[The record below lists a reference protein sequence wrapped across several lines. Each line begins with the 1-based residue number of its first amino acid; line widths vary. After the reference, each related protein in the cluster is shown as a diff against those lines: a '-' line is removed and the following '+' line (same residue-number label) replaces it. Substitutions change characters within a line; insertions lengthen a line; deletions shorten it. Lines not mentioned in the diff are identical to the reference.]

1 MKLDAALRKGFRLG
15 DWIVRPI
22 EGVVVG
28 AEESRH
34 LQPKTMDVLVCLAAH
49 PGQVVTRDEIIDR
62 VWGGSAVSDEP
73 LTRCI
78 HEIRRALGDQ
88 RDGPGYIKTIPKRGY
103 QLLADVSELTVT
115 DLIMDSPQPR
125 NNNLFWQVTRQRVL
139 WVGAIYAL
147 LAWVFVQVARFAD
160 ARATAELVPPDWLM
174 PALVIIVLLGFPI
187 AVFYAWVRQLK
198 FDAKGEL
205 RDDDRA
211 FPSVVSLLWSRRG
224 IDIVLVTMV
233 IAVLAGFAFDMVPL
247 SSAGAEPASR
257 YRIAV
262 MPFAGQRDSGE
273 VNWLGKG
280 VAEDLRNR
288 LSAYEPLAVSGS
300 SSSFRASLQG
310 LAPQQLGR
318 ELNVQYILQGVVV
331 RGPSQLSINARMVD
345 AVTGLQLWSGAFRR
359 EADELFEIQAEIVQ
373 AVTNQLDLAPN
384 AQNIEAGQ
392 KYAIQDIAAYDSY
405 LRGRDLLREAA
416 DAESMALAAAWFQQ
430 ALSADEKLAVARV
443 GLCQAFV
450 GELEL
455 SESDWAYGR
464 ANQACTEAILQSP
477 GMIAA
482 HIALADFYRVTGD
495 AKNAVDEYRW
505 VTDQRPE
512 NADAWFGLAQVYWQD
527 GAIAD
532 SEQAFSTLLRI
543 EPDGVESKE
552 VFGQFL
558 MGQGRYTEALVVA
571 RDLVRLDRD
580 RIEAYEQLAMS
591 LFMTGEFE
599 GAIQASRQ
607 ILSRDLERH
616 DAIMTIGLSYHYL
629 GKHKRARDI
638 YRQAAKIM
646 PQDHEA
652 MGGLAIATA
661 QLESRSVAGSTSEAA
676 GQLFLQAR
684 TLAEQSLAERPADA
698 LTLISL
704 AHYCAVL
711 GDQNCAELNQARALS
726 MAPNNIEVNYRSAVI
741 YAALGNREAASNST
755 QQALALGYP
764 QVLLLTDPLLAD
776 LWSGRSFAT
785 ARIGQLFKPDY

>member
-1 MKLDAALRKGFRLG
+1 MKLDGSLRKGFRLG

-28 AEESRH
+28 AQESRH
-34 LQPKTMDVLVCLAAH
+34 LQPKTIDVLVCLAAH

-88 RDGPGYIKTIPKRGY
+88 RDGPEYIKTIPKRGY

-115 DLIMDSPQPR
+115 DLMMDSPRPR

-147 LAWVFVQVARFAD
+147 LAWLFVQFARFAD

-205 RDDDRA
+205 RDDGSA
-211 FPSVVSLLWSRRG
+211 FPSVVTLLWSRRG

-233 IAVLAGFAFDMVPL
+233 IAVLAGFALDMVPL
-247 SSAGAEPASR
+247 SSAGAEPAAR

-262 MPFAGQRDSGE
+262 MPFAGQRASGE

-288 LSAYEPLAVSGS
+288 LSAYEPLVVSGS
-300 SSSFRASLQG
+300 RSSFRAALQG

-318 ELNVQYILQGVVV
+318 ELNVQYLLQGVVV
-331 RGPSQLSINARMVD
+331 RGPSQLSINARMID

-359 EADELFEIQAEIVQ
+359 EADELFEIQAAIVQ
-373 AVTNQLDLAPN
+373 AVTDHLDLAAN
-384 AQNIEAGQ
+384 SQNIEAGQ
-392 KYAIQDIAAYDSY
+392 RYAIQDIAAYDSY
-405 LRGRDLLREAA
+405 LRGRDLLREAEA
-416 DAESMALAAAWFQQ
+416 AEDAESMALAAAWFEQ
-430 ALSADEKLAVARV
+430 ALSADQQLAAARV

-455 SESDWAYGR
+455 SESDWAYAR
-464 ANQACTEAILQSP
+464 ANQACTELILQSP
-477 GMIAA
+477 NLIAA

-495 AKNAVDEYRW
+495 TDNAVDEYRW
-505 VTDQRPE
+505 VTDQQPE
-512 NADAWFGLAQVYWQD
+512 NAGAWFGLAKVYWRN
-527 GAIAD
+527 GAIAE
-532 SEQAFSTLLRI
+532 SEQAFSKLLRI
-543 EPDGVESKE
+543 EPDNVESKE

-580 RIEAYEQLAMS
+580 RTEAYEQLAVS

-652 MGGLAIATA
+652 MGRLAIATA
-661 QLESRSVAGSTSEAA
+661 QLEGGSAVEEA
-676 GQLFLQAR
+676 GQLFLLAR
-684 TLAEQSLAERPADA
+684 TLAEESLAERPADA

-711 GDQNCAELNQARALS
+711 GDQDCAELNQARALS
-726 MAPNNIEVNYRSAVI
+726 MAPNDLEVNYRSAVI

-776 LWSGRSFAT
+776 LWSDRSFAT
-785 ARIGQLFKPDY
+785 ARIGQLFNRDY